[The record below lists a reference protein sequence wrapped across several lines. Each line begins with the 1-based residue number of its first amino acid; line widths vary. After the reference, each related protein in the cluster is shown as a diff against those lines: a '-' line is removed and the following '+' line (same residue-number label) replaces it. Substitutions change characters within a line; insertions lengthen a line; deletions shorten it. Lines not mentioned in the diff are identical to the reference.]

1 MLRRLV
7 ELALSAR
14 LAVIGTALVL
24 AVAGWLSYRS
34 LPIDA
39 YPDMS
44 PVQVLLI
51 LKSPGMTPEEVEK
64 RATRPIETDMLGIPK
79 QQTLRSTS
87 KYGIATFTI
96 DFDPGTDLYWARQQ
110 VNERLTTAK
119 ADLPASVTGGLAPIA
134 TPLSDVLMFTVEGPQ
149 SLIERRTIL
158 EWTIR
163 PQLRTVKG
171 VADVN
176 MLGGKA
182 QSFVVKPDTAALAM
196 AGMTISN
203 LADAIKK
210 GNQNGGAGRLTEGEQ
225 SLIVRTMGAVTQPSD
240 IAQIIVRDGPAGVA
254 RVGDFATVE
263 LGSLTRSGAVTESGR
278 GEAVEGL
285 VVALIGSNAKEVVAA
300 ASKKLQSIEL
310 PPDTHVH
317 IFYNREMLV
326 KHAVSTVRDSL
337 LEAAIIVVVLLLI
350 YLANWRAALIVAVT
364 LPMSALI
371 TFILMK
377 LFGLSANI
385 MSLGGLAIAIGVLV
399 DGSIVVLENVV
410 ERLNDPD
417 LPEDRRIHRVFQ
429 ATGEVIQPVGAG
441 IIIIALVFTPLLTLQ
456 GLGGKL
462 FAPVAITI
470 VFALLGSLLCAL
482 TLVPV
487 LAAYAIKRRD
497 DDEAPWIMRKIR
509 PGYSSALNWS
519 FDHKWMVY
527 IATGLLFGIAILA
540 YNMVGKTFLP
550 TLNEGS
556 MVMQLTK
563 LPTVSLAHSLQDDLA
578 IQRALIK
585 NVPEITS
592 IVARTGSDQLGLDP
606 MSLNQT
612 DSYIQLKP
620 KKDWRKS
627 DPEWLRGKMRDVMR
641 GIPGV
646 NPIFTQPIEMRIA
659 DMMSGGGGQLTLKIF
674 GDDEPRLADLA
685 AQMRDLMKKTKGS
698 TDVSTTATDQN
709 SYLQLDVN
717 RLEAG
722 RVGLSV
728 SDFEDALQSQLEGLD
743 AGTARVG
750 IQRIP
755 IMIKGDDTIKDNPQL
770 FQNLPLRTA
779 SGDYTRVSDMARV
792 SRQSGPLAILHEGA
806 ERYAMVQASVS
817 GRDLVGFVDEL
828 KKNAPKL
835 PSGYHYDWAGQYK
848 NQQETM
854 KRLAI
859 VVPMAIV
866 AIFLVLFLTLR
877 SLRGALLIL
886 VNMPFALVG
895 GIIALLV
902 TRAYLS
908 VPASVGFIALLGIAV
923 LNGLVLVTF
932 TRDLRADGHSLKKAV
947 REGAERRLRPV
958 LMTASITAIGLVPV
972 LFSSGPG
979 SEIQRPLA
987 IVVIGGLITSTVLT
1001 LILLPILYERFG
1013 ESKEARKEDEEDD
1026 TDDKKNHAS
1035 MEPA

>member
-7 ELALSAR
+7 ELALGAR
-14 LAVIGTALVL
+14 IAVIGLAIVL
-24 AVAGWLSYRS
+24 AVGGWLSYKA

-44 PVQVLLI
+44 PVQVLLV

-64 RATRPIETDMLGIPK
+64 RVTRPIETDMLGIPK

-96 DFDPGTDLYWARQQ
+96 DFDPGTDIYWARQQ
-110 VNERLTTAK
+110 VSERLNAAK
-119 ADLPASVTGGLAPIA
+119 ADLPSGVTGGLAPIA

-163 PQLRTVKG
+163 PQLRTVPG

-182 QSFVVKPDTAALAM
+182 QSFVVRPDTAALAM
-196 AGMTISN
+196 AGLTISD
-203 LADAIKK
+203 LADAIRK
-210 GNQNGGAGRLTEGEQ
+210 GNENGGAGRLDEGEQ
-225 SLIVRTMGAVTQPSD
+225 SLIVRTMGAVTEPSD
-240 IAQIIVRDGPAGVA
+240 IAQIVVRSGPMGVA

-263 LGSLTRSGAVTESGR
+263 LGSLTRYGAVTEAGK

-285 VVALIGSNAKEVVAA
+285 VVSLIGANAQKVVSAA
-300 ASKKLQSIEL
+300 QKKLKSIQL
-310 PPDTHVH
+310 PPNTHVR
-317 IFYNREMLV
+317 IFYNRETLV
-326 KHAVSTVRDSL
+326 KNAVATVRDSL
-337 LEAAIIVVVLLLI
+337 LEASVIVVVLLLI

-364 LPMSALI
+364 LPMAALI

-377 LFGLSANI
+377 LTGLSANI

-399 DGSIVVLENVV
+399 DGSIVVVENIV

-417 LPEDRRIHRVFQ
+417 LPDDQRLHRVFQ
-429 ATGEVIQPVGAG
+429 ATTEVIKPVGAG
-441 IIIIALVFTPLLTLQ
+441 IVIIALVFTPLLSLQ
-456 GLGGKL
+456 GLEGKL

-470 VFALLGSLLCAL
+470 IFALMGSLLCAL

-487 LAAYAIKRRD
+487 LSSYAIKQDED
-497 DDEAPWIMRKIR
+497 DKAPWIMRKIR
-509 PGYSSALNWS
+509 PGYTAALDWS
-519 FDHKWMVY
+519 FAHKTIVFV
-527 IATGLLFGIAILA
+527 ATGILFGIAILA

-556 MVMQLTK
+556 VVMQLTK
-563 LPTVSLAHSLQDDLA
+563 LPSVSLDHSLADDLA
-578 IQRALIK
+578 IQRALMK
-585 NVPEITS
+585 NVPEITG

-606 MSLNQT
+606 MSLNET

-620 KKDWRKS
+620 KKDWRKG
-627 DPEWLRGKMRDVMR
+627 DREWLVGQMRDVMS

-646 NPIFTQPIEMRIA
+646 NPVFTQPIEMRIA

-674 GDDEPRLADLA
+674 GGEEDKLADLA
-685 AQMRDLMKKTKGS
+685 AKMRDLMKKTKGA
-698 TDVSTTATDQN
+698 TDVSTTATDEN

-728 SDFEDALQSQLEGLD
+728 GDFEDALKSQLEGLE

-755 IMIKGDDTIKDNPQL
+755 IMIKGGEAIKDNPEL
-770 FQNLPLRTA
+770 FQSLPLRTP
-779 SGDYTRVSDMARV
+779 SGNFTRVSDMASV
-792 SRQSGPLAILHEGA
+792 SRQTGPLVIEHEGA

-828 KKNAPKL
+828 KKNAVKL
-835 PSGYHYDWAGQYK
+835 PPGYRFEWAGQYK

-854 KRLAI
+854 GRLEI
-859 VVPMAIV
+859 VVPIAIV
-866 AIFLVLFLTLR
+866 AIFLVLFLTLW
-877 SLRGALLIL
+877 SLRAALLIL
-886 VNMPFALVG
+886 VNIPFAAIG
-895 GIIALLV
+895 GIVALLIAG
-902 TRAYLS
+902 AYLS

-923 LNGLVLVTF
+923 LNGLVLISYI
-932 TRDLRADGHSLKKAV
+932 RDMRDQGHSLKDAV

-972 LFSSGPG
+972 LFSTGPG

-987 IVVIGGLITSTVLT
+987 IVVIGGLVTSTILT

-1013 ESKEARKEDEEDD
+1013 EP
-1026 TDDKKNHAS
+1026 KKDREKS
-1035 MEPA
+1035 EPAETEAQAA

>member
-7 ELALSAR
+7 EVALSAR
-14 LAVIGTALVL
+14 IAVIGIAVL
-24 AVAGWLSYRS
+24 IAAGGWFAYRS

-44 PVQVLLI
+44 PVQVLLV

-64 RATRPIETDMLGIPK
+64 RVVRPIETDMLGIPK

-110 VNERLTTAK
+110 VNERLGNAK
-119 ADLPASVTGGLAPIA
+119 TDLPDGVTGGLAPIA

-163 PQLRTVKG
+163 PQLRTVPG
-171 VADVN
+171 IADVN

-182 QSFVVKPDTAALAM
+182 QSFVVKPDTAALAI
-196 AGMTISN
+196 AGLTVAD
-203 LADAIKK
+203 LADAIRK
-210 GNQNGGAGRLTEGEQ
+210 GNQNGGAGRIDEGEQ
-225 SLIVRTMGAVTQPSD
+225 SLIVRTMGAVTQPQD
-240 IAQIIVRDGPAGVA
+240 VAQIIVKRSGQGVA

-263 LGSLTRSGAVTESGR
+263 LGSLTRYGAVTESGK

-285 VVALIGSNAKEVVAA
+285 VVALIGADAKKVVKAA
-300 ASKKLQSIEL
+300 QEKLESIEL
-310 PPDTHVH
+310 PPGAHVH
-317 IFYNREMLV
+317 IFYNRETLV
-326 KHAVSTVRDSL
+326 TRAVATVRDAL
-337 LEAAIIVVVLLLI
+337 IEASIIVVILLLV
-350 YLANWRAALIVAVT
+350 YLGNWRAALIVALT
-364 LPMSALI
+364 LPMAALI
-371 TFILMK
+371 TFMLMK

-399 DGSIVVLENVV
+399 DGSIVVVENIV

-417 LPEDRRIHRVFQ
+417 LPKDQRLHRVFQ
-429 ATGEVIQPVGAG
+429 ATVEVIRPVGAG
-441 IIIIALVFTPLLTLQ
+441 IMIIALVFTPLLSLQ
-456 GLGGKL
+456 GIEGKL

-470 VFALLGSLLCAL
+470 IFALIGSLICAL

-487 LAAYAIKRRD
+487 LSSFAIKREEKD
-497 DDEAPWIMRKIR
+497 KEPWVMRKIR
-509 PGYSSALNWS
+509 PGYTRALDWS
-519 FDHKWMVY
+519 FDHKKWVFV
-527 IATGLLFGIAILA
+527 ATGILLMVAIIA
-540 YNMVGKTFLP
+540 YNLVGKTFLP

-556 MVMQLTK
+556 VVMQLTK
-563 LPTVSLAHSLQDDLA
+563 LPTVSLNHSLADDLA
-578 IQRALIK
+578 IQRALMR
-585 NVPEITS
+585 NVPEITG

-606 MSLNQT
+606 MSLNET

-620 KKDWRKS
+620 KKYWRKG
-627 DPEWLRGKMRDVMR
+627 DREWLVGQMRSVLS

-646 NPIFTQPIEMRIA
+646 SPVFTQPIEMRIA
-659 DMMSGGGGQLTLKIF
+659 DMMSGGGGQLSLKIF
-674 GDDEPRLADLA
+674 GDDEDKLAGLA
-685 AQMRDLMKKTKGS
+685 RQMRDLMKKTKGA
-698 TDVSTTATDQN
+698 TDVSTTATDEN
-709 SYLQLDVN
+709 EYLQLDVN

-728 SDFEDALQSQLEGLD
+728 SDFEDALRAQLEGLD

-755 IMIKGDDTIKDNPQL
+755 IMIKGDERVRDDPDL
-770 FQNLPLRTA
+770 FQNLPLRTPT
-779 SGDYTRVSDMARV
+779 GDFTRVSDMAKV
-792 SRQSGPLAILHEGA
+792 SRQTGPLIIEHEGA
-806 ERYAMVQASVS
+806 QRYAAVQASVS

-835 PSGYHYDWAGQYK
+835 PAGYHYEWGGQYK

-854 KRLAI
+854 GRLAI
-859 VVPMAIV
+859 VVPMAIA
-866 AIFLVLFLTLR
+866 AIFLVLFLTLWSFR
-877 SLRGALLIL
+877 AAILIL
-886 VNMPFALVG
+886 VNIPFAMIG
-895 GIIALLV
+895 GIIALMV
-902 TRAYLS
+902 SGAYLS

-923 LNGLVLVTF
+923 LNGLVLISYI
-932 TRDLRADGHSLKKAV
+932 RDMRDQGEPLATAV
-947 REGAERRLRPV
+947 HEGAERRLRPV

-972 LFSSGPG
+972 LFATGPG

-987 IVVIGGLITSTVLT
+987 IVVIGGLFTSTILT

-1013 ESKEARKEDEEDD
+1013 ESKAERERGGDKNRAEAV
-1026 TDDKKNHAS
+1026 A
-1035 MEPA
+1035 A